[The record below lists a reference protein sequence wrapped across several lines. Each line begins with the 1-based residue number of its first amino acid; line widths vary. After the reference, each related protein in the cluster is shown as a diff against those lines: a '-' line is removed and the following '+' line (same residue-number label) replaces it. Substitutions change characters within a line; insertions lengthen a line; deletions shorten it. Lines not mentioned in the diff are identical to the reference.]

1 MQMRA
6 EVSVALM
13 ARAPVPGKAK
23 TRLIP
28 RLGATGAARLHAA
41 MTRHAL
47 QEIVR
52 SGLPAMLWCDPD
64 TDHPFFAACGS
75 DFGIALRPQPSGDL
89 GDRMLAIFEATGGP
103 LLLMGS
109 DCPAIDSRL
118 LLSCARSLAR
128 NAAVVAPTAD
138 GGYGLIGL
146 RFPLSDLFRD
156 MPWGTDTVMA
166 TTRERLLNR
175 NVEFAETE
183 EIWDVDTSDDLARLA
198 ATGFVIPPYE
208 D

>member
-1 MQMRA
+1 MA
-6 EVSVALM
+6 EATVALM

-28 RLGATGAARLHAA
+28 RLGATGAARMHAA

-52 SGLPAMLWCDPD
+52 SGLSATLWCDPD
-64 TDHPFFAACGS
+64 IDHPFFTECER
-75 DFGIALRPQPSGDL
+75 DFGIALRPQPFGDL
-89 GDRMLAIFEATGGP
+89 GDRMLAIFEAAKGP

-109 DCPAIDSRL
+109 DCPAIDARFLLTCGRL
-118 LLSCARSLAR
+118 LARH
-128 NAAVVAPTAD
+128 AAVVAPTAD

-146 RFPLSDLFRD
+146 QSPFGDVFRD
-156 MPWGTDTVMA
+156 MPWGTDAVMA
-166 TTRERLLNR
+166 LTRRRLLKGNID
-175 NVEFAETE
+175 VAETS
-183 EIWDVDTSDDLARLA
+183 EIWDVDTPDDLTRLA
-198 ATGFVIPPYE
+198 ATGLVIPSYE